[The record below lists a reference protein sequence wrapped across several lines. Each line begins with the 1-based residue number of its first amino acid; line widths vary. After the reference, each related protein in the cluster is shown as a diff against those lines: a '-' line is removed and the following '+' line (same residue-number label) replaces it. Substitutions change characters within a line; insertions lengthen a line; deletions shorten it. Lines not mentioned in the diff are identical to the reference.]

1 MYSPQLLDHF
11 EHPRNTGVVEAPDAA
26 VQIENPVCGDV
37 LSLSAKIRG
46 GQIVELKFRAK
57 GCVATM
63 ACASAL
69 TELAVGKTIA
79 DAARIERET
88 LLAAVAGVPQGS
100 THAAELA
107 LGALASLLRAA
118 EAVTKI
124 DFPAC
129 LR

>member
-11 EHPRNTGVVEAPDAA
+11 EHPRNTGVVDAPDAA

-37 LSLSAKIRG
+37 LALSAKIRD

-69 TELAVGKTIA
+69 TELAVGKTMA
-79 DAARIERET
+79 EAARIERET

-107 LGALASLLRAA
+107 LAALASLLRKAGVPSGM
-118 EAVTKI
+118 EN
-124 DFPAC
+124 
-129 LR
+129 